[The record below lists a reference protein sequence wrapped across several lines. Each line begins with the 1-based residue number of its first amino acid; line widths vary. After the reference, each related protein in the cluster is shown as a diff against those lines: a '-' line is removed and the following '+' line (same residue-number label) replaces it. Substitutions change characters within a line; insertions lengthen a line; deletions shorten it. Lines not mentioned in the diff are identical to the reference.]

1 MNIIHFLSYNLEFL
15 SCKCRRQTIWE
26 EENET
31 RVMTWVTSLSVD
43 MSERT
48 ISIYTY
54 THAPRH
60 APSNWTLD
68 LVSVPLYITQVSQ
81 NTAIRAIVLMVN
93 SLRMVL
99 VYIFI
104 CLSLF
109 LQRGQIKSC
118 VNWKPCYLSL
128 SSAIFAKE
136 ATSHLTLAICLYLSS
151 SGMLIFI

>member
-1 MNIIHFLSYNLEFL
+1 MP
-15 SCKCRRQTIWE
+15 
-26 EENET
+26 
-31 RVMTWVTSLSVD
+31 WVTSLSVD

-48 ISIYTY
+48 IRIYIY
-54 THAPRH
+54 NAPWH

-81 NTAIRAIVLMVN
+81 NTAIRAIVLMLN

-99 VYIFI
+99 VYIFT

-136 ATSHLTLAICLYLSS
+136 ATSHLTLAICLYTFIWNAYFHLECMS
-151 SGMLIFI
+151 SGSSPVLLLLCHHYHQSCHSEAE